1 MKYIPLNKFPEYDEN
16 PFMEN
21 ALTRDKA
28 DIQLKKRYLSKGID
42 QY

>member
-21 ALTRDKA
+21 ALAGDK
-28 DIQLKKRYLSKGID
+28 QTFNSKKGIC
-42 QY
+42 QRE

>member
-21 ALTRDKA
+21 ALDEINKHS
-28 DIQLKKRYLSKGID
+28 IQKKVFVRGNKSV
-42 QY
+42 